1 MVLKKSLWICNSP
14 TVKTENKEFV
24 WITLIVYG
32 WTFHLVSQDPIYGLL
47 LFNIFIC
54 DLFLFFHETPV
65 AKYADDNTPYCTG
78 LKISN
83 VLMKLENA
91 AETLLQCFKDNRMKA
106 NFGKCHLLINN
117 NEGSFQI
124 KTDNENY
131 QQQIWK
137 VAGG

>member
-1 MVLKKSLWICNSP
+1 M
-14 TVKTENKEFV
+14 
-24 WITLIVYG
+24 YG
-32 WTFHLVSQDPIYGLL
+32 WTFHLVSQEPIYGLL

-124 KTDNENY
+124 KTDNETY
-131 QQQIWK
+131 QQQI
-137 VAGG
+137 